1 MWIFKRAMANNLWY
15 ITNWKIKKRTSYD
28 EPNLNG
34 TAKLYCKILGLL
46 LYKNIL
52 NCLFKSLD
60 FFWRLKQLYLNI

>member
-1 MWIFKRAMANNLWY
+1 MQLLKNVNILKGQWQIICDILLTEKLRNEHHTMKA
-15 ITNWKIKKRTSYD
+15 
-28 EPNLNG
+28 NLNG

-60 FFWRLKQLYLNI
+60 SF